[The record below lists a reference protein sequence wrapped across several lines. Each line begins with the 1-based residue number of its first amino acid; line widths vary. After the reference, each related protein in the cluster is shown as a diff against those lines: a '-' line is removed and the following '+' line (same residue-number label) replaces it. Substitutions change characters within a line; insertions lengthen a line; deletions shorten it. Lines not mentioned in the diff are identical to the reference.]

1 MRVVSTSADMTRAIG
16 VAIASM
22 LETDALVVLIGDLGS
37 GKTVMAQGIAGGL
50 GVTERVV
57 SPTFT
62 LAREYMGRVPVHHLD
77 VYRLD
82 RMQEAIDLGLDELF
96 DGAVTL
102 IEWGDGVRELLPTDR
117 LEIELVLLP
126 PDEADDDTRAIT
138 ISPFGVEWLAR
149 EPALAQELDR
159 VVASGS
165 TKPRRNAAE
174 SSSSGASR
182 PVPDSGQS
190 SGRADRP

>member
-1 MRVVSTSADMTRAIG
+1 MTRAIG
-16 VAIASM
+16 AAIASM
-22 LETDALVVLIGDLGS
+22 LETGAVVVLIGDLGA

-50 GVTERVV
+50 GVTEPVV

-96 DGAVTL
+96 DGAVTM
-102 IEWGDGVRELLPTDR
+102 IEWGDGVRELLPTER
-117 LEIELVLLP
+117 LEVELELLP
-126 PDEADDDTRAIT
+126 PNEADDDTRSIT
-138 ISPFGVEWLAR
+138 ITPFGPTWLAR

-159 VVASGS
+159 CA
-165 TKPRRNAAE
+165 R
-174 SSSSGASR
+174 
-182 PVPDSGQS
+182 
-190 SGRADRP
+190 